1 MLDSFKP
8 TVFCDKQ
15 TNIQRLWLL
24 ESPDLI
30 DRETEK
36 KKRKTRKEI
45 LVLNKIL
52 REESIKFNFLKIV

>member
-1 MLDSFKP
+1 M
-8 TVFCDKQ
+8 

-52 REESIKFNFLKIV
+52 REESIKFNFLKIVLEFIHI

>member
-1 MLDSFKP
+1 MTDIP
-8 TVFCDKQ
+8 TDGH
-15 TNIQRLWLL
+15 TLWLL

-52 REESIKFNFLKIV
+52 REESIKFNFLKIVLEFIHI